1 MLNPLCI
8 LGTAISL
15 VIVAGL
21 WGATNPFIKRGSK
34 GIEKVK
40 SSSAVGQFFAE
51 LWFLATN
58 WKVCYLGLNERKPV
72 FLAYILGFSKGHLIE
87 TVILSTHNNDNMC
100 FVSEIRKVLKDS
112 NLWLHAFPA
121 KIVIFR

>member
-58 WKVCYLGLNERKPV
+58 WKVCYLGLNERKHV
-72 FLAYILGFSKGHLIE
+72 FLAYIFGFSKG
-87 TVILSTHNNDNMC
+87 LSH
-100 FVSEIRKVLKDS
+100 
-112 NLWLHAFPA
+112 
-121 KIVIFR
+121 

>member
-1 MLNPLCI
+1 M
-8 LGTAISL
+8 SL

-58 WKVCYLGLNERKPV
+58 WKVCYLGLNKRKHV
-72 FLAYILGFSKGHLIE
+72 FLAYILGVQKDCLIE
-87 TVILSTHNNDNMC
+87 TVILSTHNNDIMC
-100 FVSEIRKVLKDS
+100 FGSEIRKVFFCYTFLTKVLNDS
-112 NLWLHAFPA
+112 NH
-121 KIVIFR
+121 